1 MKKIKQYEFRG
12 YYREAM
18 PKRQVYLHH
27 TAGGPKAE
35 PVFGGW
41 EKTPVKIATCVVIA
55 GDGQIVQGFGS
66 QYWAYHLGL
75 KNDVF
80 KANGIPYQS
89 LDKISIGIELCNWGG
104 LTKKGG
110 KFYHYLG
117 KEVPADEVVELETPY
132 KGYKYVH
139 AYSDAQ
145 IESVVY
151 LLKLW
156 HDKYGIDLTYNDDI
170 WDVCP
175 RALKG
180 EYGIYTH
187 NSVRKDK
194 IDVTPQPKL
203 IEALKA
209 L

>member
-1 MKKIKQYEFRG
+1 MKIKSVPFRQ
-12 YYREAM
+12 YYREAK
-18 PKRQVYLHH
+18 PKKQIYLHH

-35 PVFGGW
+35 PVFAGW
-41 EKTPVKIATCVVIA
+41 DKTTTKIATCVVI
-55 GDGQIVQGFGS
+55 GHDGVIVQGFGS
-66 QYWAYHLGL
+66 EFWGYHLGL
-75 KNDVF
+75 KNDIF
-80 KANGIPYQS
+80 KANGIPYQQ

-117 KEVPADEVVELETPY
+117 KEVPADEVVELDKPHR
-132 KGYKYVH
+132 GYKYVH

-145 IESVVY
+145 IESVIQ

-156 HDKYGIDLTYNDDI
+156 NEKYGIDISYNEDI
-170 WDVCP
+170 WDITP

-180 EYGIYTH
+180 ESGVFTH
-187 NSVRKDK
+187 CSVRKDK

-203 IEALKA
+203 IEALKS

>member
-1 MKKIKQYEFRG
+1 
-12 YYREAM
+12 
-18 PKRQVYLHH
+18 
-27 TAGGPKAE
+27 
-35 PVFGGW
+35 
-41 EKTPVKIATCVVIA
+41 
-55 GDGQIVQGFGS
+55 
-66 QYWAYHLGL
+66 
-75 KNDVF
+75 
-80 KANGIPYQS
+80 

-117 KEVPADEVVELETPY
+117 KEVPADEVVELDKPHR
-132 KGYKYVH
+132 GYKYVH

-145 IESVVY
+145 IESVIQ

-156 HDKYGIDLTYNDDI
+156 NKKYGIDISYNEDI
-170 WDVCP
+170 WDITP

-180 EYGIYTH
+180 ESGVFTH
-187 NSVRKDK
+187 CSVRKDK

-203 IEALKA
+203 IEALKS